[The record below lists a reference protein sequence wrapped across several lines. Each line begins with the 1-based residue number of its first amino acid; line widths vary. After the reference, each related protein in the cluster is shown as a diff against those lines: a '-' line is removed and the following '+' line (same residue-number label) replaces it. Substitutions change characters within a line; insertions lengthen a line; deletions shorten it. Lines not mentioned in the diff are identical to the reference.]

1 MKWQT
6 CYYDAALRRMW
17 RTIRR
22 CDHRFISLVSIII
35 PGYVTVKMAQY
46 SATRAE
52 ARAKKLFPHSAAISH
67 LFSPLI
73 QSFII
78 LPLFAAC
85 CRLLLEERRTT
96 ARGLN
101 HSENLQWKKSVTL
114 FGLHNGSIENRH
126 SKLGFL
132 FKCYCT
138 VIIITIIIIII
149 YHFHYY
155 THWLVGFIGRLLTV
169 VIVLSMAVSVF
180 YCMLGRRSFVKP
192 PS

>member
-101 HSENLQWKKSVTL
+101 HSENLQRERQFRREKGYLRCSRSVVDDDATECKHKCKTVM
-114 FGLHNGSIENRH
+114 FGRNKVFRNG
-126 SKLGFL
+126 
-132 FKCYCT
+132 
-138 VIIITIIIIII
+138 
-149 YHFHYY
+149 
-155 THWLVGFIGRLLTV
+155 
-169 VIVLSMAVSVF
+169 VF
-180 YCMLGRRSFVKP
+180 
-192 PS
+192 